1 MSKRAAESF
10 VAPYKFNRMAI
21 DPWNH
26 SEWSSSG
33 AASDDNAQLPA
44 PVHPDPEPEQQDPQP
59 MLVDGVAP
67 MADQAAMV
75 DQAAMADQAAAIDQY
90 DAPVGKRWSKRWQ
103 QAQDGSFSYSWKLMS
118 TAKTDAN

>member
-1 MSKRAAESF
+1 
-10 VAPYKFNRMAI
+10 MAI

-26 SEWSSSG
+26 SEWTSSG
-33 AASDDNAQLPA
+33 AASGDNAQLPA

-59 MLVDGVAP
+59 MLVDMEA

-75 DQAAMADQAAAIDQY
+75 DQAAMADQAAAIDRD
-90 DAPVGKRWSKRWQ
+90 DARDLAWVAPEGKRWSKRWQ